1 MLISYP
7 ILPSATFNDDEDA
20 YLANVLEGHLLPYE
34 GTYPAS
40 TITTPQGDVHR
51 WHGGVHLHGG
61 GEPIRA
67 IADGAVVA
75 FRFSAQRETY
85 GTLGDYDT
93 SFVLLRHET
102 QTGEN
107 SPVVFYS
114 LYMHLANQSD
124 LAADRISQLPAW
136 LRQAPGPA
144 VQRPVNQRIW
154 RKDVLGFAGRL
165 YNREA
170 MHFEVFMVDADFQ
183 RVWRDSSAI
192 TEGTG
197 SNDWFGDAHFVIPPG
212 TQFAER
218 HPRAATS
225 GAHRIDFP
233 GSTDF
238 PLPLGR
244 AGQTEHQLLV
254 SVRLQHGRRSATTYN
269 ADGRLGFEQLGASIV
284 QDDYEY
290 ELYRL
295 ATALYPDCPSAGLE
309 WLRFGRVLGS
319 DNTTTRNEN
328 WQLVRYG
335 EDPQAIGYIDLAPQ
349 AIAKLSDADFPHWHG
364 WERRDEGDTANA
376 SDGICDDEYTLGLMQ
391 RARDSNDPLGPAAR
405 KLQHLICKAPSEWDD
420 SDLATRYAR
429 MRAPGQPLE
438 SDDNWQR
445 FVDHA
450 GKLAFWSQ
458 AGLVERS
465 VWHFHPLRFIQHFRK
480 CRWLN
485 SAEFHQLRPSHA
497 VRSALQNSQPVL
509 LWEAVAV
516 WSTTAAR
523 AIPNRYRVP
532 LNNMMRKY
540 GINTGKRQAAFFGNA
555 IQETGWLSSLAE
567 SSGSKAWYA
576 PWYGRGFL
584 QLTNPDNY
592 TSYWAWRGR
601 EVPEAL
607 RVALVSAYKAVAD
620 LPFSSRSNATLQDAR
635 FPALTAQILKWR
647 DDVIGSS
654 APDPT
659 NEQNLAPADSAGFY
673 WVKLKMAS
681 YADQE
686 HVIARH
692 AVTTDKN
699 TKVYYRSP
707 AFWRAS
713 AAVNLPGAVNK
724 LYSTAL
730 YGFDSR
736 CCAYG
741 VAMAVLTDIRFPD
754 SRGASTMWYP
764 EGYTPSRA

>member
-7 ILPSATFNDDEDA
+7 ILPSAAFNDDEDA

-124 LAADRISQLPAW
+124 LAADRLSQLPAW

-154 RKDVLGFAGRL
+154 RKDVLGFAGQL

-212 TQFAER
+212 TQFVER

-319 DNTTTRNEN
+319 DTTTRNEN

-480 CRWLN
+480 C
-485 SAEFHQLRPSHA
+485 
-497 VRSALQNSQPVL
+497 
-509 LWEAVAV
+509 
-516 WSTTAAR
+516 
-523 AIPNRYRVP
+523 
-532 LNNMMRKY
+532 
-540 GINTGKRQAAFFGNA
+540 
-555 IQETGWLSSLAE
+555 GWLSNSELAQCLPRSLLHLRGTTFHATRVEWQTALSRAQRWGHAFNKAARKYLDSRARLIHLFSHVVPETGYLKLVKEIDGEERSYAPYFGRGLIQLTHLENYRAYGEFKNFPTTELTGQFENLGWNPNRMIAE
-567 SSGSKAWYA
+567 NNSGS
-576 PWYGRGFL
+576 L
-584 QLTNPDNY
+584 NQENC
-592 TSYWAWRGR
+592 
-601 EVPEAL
+601 
-607 RVALVSAYKAVAD
+607 
-620 LPFSSRSNATLQDAR
+620 
-635 FPALTAQILKWR
+635 
-647 DDVIGSS
+647 
-654 APDPT
+654 
-659 NEQNLAPADSAGFY
+659 ADSAGFY
-673 WVKLKMAS
+673 LIKRDGMLRHMDAGTTQQASIVVSKDVNGYVAIENLNGLDARLQAVMYLREVLLDKITTTNPSLTFDWRRNSQKETVYDSNGNIVMAGNPPHPKKKF
-681 YADQE
+681 Y
-686 HVIARH
+686 R
-692 AVTTDKN
+692 TTH
-699 TKVYYRSP
+699 TITVSLERQRP
-707 AFWRAS
+707 R
-713 AAVNLPGAVNK
+713 
-724 LYSTAL
+724 
-730 YGFDSR
+730 
-736 CCAYG
+736 
-741 VAMAVLTDIRFPD
+741 
-754 SRGASTMWYP
+754 
-764 EGYTPSRA
+764 